1 MDFPLSPSPASTV
14 LFAGAIAL
22 VTLLIGAMFTWFAF
36 TASSLTVSVD
46 DGELRV
52 RVPFYGRS
60 IPVTSLDAASAQ
72 IVNLTESTDLR
83 LRTRT
88 NGIGLPGY
96 AVGWFRLG
104 NGEKALAAVTT
115 RHQVLYIRTTL
126 GYSLLLSLADPDRFL
141 EQIAK

>member
-22 VTLLIGAMFTWFAF
+22 VTLFIGAMFAWFAF

-46 DGELRV
+46 DGALQI

-60 IPVTSLDAASAQ
+60 IPVSRLDAESAQ
-72 IVNLTESTDLR
+72 IVNLKESSDLR
-83 LRTRT
+83 LRART

-104 NGEKALAAVTT
+104 NGEKALAALTAKN
-115 RHQVLYIRTTL
+115 QVLYIQTTL

-141 EQIAK
+141 KQITK